1 MLIIM
6 MALFS
11 SNNEIT
17 MLINDIA
24 TAKSKILWLNLL
36 LITFFKIKTVGQKYT
51 LPNKELAIK
60 LEMTTPVSPPN
71 KE

>member
-1 MLIIM
+1 MTIM

-11 SNNEIT
+11 NNKETT

-36 LITFFKIKTVGQKYT
+36 LITFFEIKIIGQK
-51 LPNKELAIK
+51 
-60 LEMTTPVSPPN
+60 
-71 KE
+71 